1 MSRRGRV
8 AACFL
13 AWGAGA
19 IGAGRAS
26 VALCGFQVLD
36 HLSLLTVSFHLGL
49 SVGVDLLLSKVVGTA
64 TSCDMVN

>member
-8 AACFL
+8 TACFL

-26 VALCGFQVLD
+26 VALCSFQVLN
-36 HLSLLTVSFHLGL
+36 HLSLLAVGFHLGL
-49 SVGVDLLLSKVVGTA
+49 SVGVDLLLSEVVGTA